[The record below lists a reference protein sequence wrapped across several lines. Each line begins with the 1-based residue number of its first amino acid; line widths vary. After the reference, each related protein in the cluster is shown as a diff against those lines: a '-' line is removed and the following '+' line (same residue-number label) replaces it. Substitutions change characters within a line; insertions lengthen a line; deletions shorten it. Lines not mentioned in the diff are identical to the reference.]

1 MNGYSEL
8 RLGPLDEVRATVAL
22 HPGVSLLSLAA
33 GSVGGRPH
41 GVPGHWR
48 RGVAGVIGE
57 DAAALRPLF
66 DPYCSII
73 PDCLTATATMVEGD
87 VETYLE
93 MLEDLGPATLIRL
106 WEDFAPTWHRAGGLL
121 GKERERVGVAAV
133 TGALEAVLT
142 GLNSRFRFGGT
153 SIRLPDQQGRRFDLG
168 GRKLTF
174 VPVVS
179 GHGAC
184 LFSFDRPGL
193 AWIGY
198 PVPAVGLLWSGH
210 EAESDEK
217 DSLALTVG
225 RVRATIL
232 RAGRVPLT
240 MGELAGLLSCTP
252 ATASYHCDQLQAAG
266 LLERERHGR
275 HVRIGLTS
283 RGEALVDL
291 MS

>member
-8 RLGPLDEVRATVAL
+8 QLGPLDEVRATVAL

-57 DAAALRPLF
+57 DAAALKPLF

-93 MLEDLGPATLIRL
+93 MLEDLDPATLIRELEAEFGAGAPVHWQPVVDRPRAWLRVYARLMRRL

-153 SIRLPDQQGRRFDLG
+153 SIRLPDQQGRRFD
-168 GRKLTF
+168 T
-174 VPVVS
+174 
-179 GHGAC
+179 
-184 LFSFDRPGL
+184 
-193 AWIGY
+193 W
-198 PVPAVGLLWSGH
+198 
-210 EAESDEK
+210 
-217 DSLALTVG
+217 
-225 RVRATIL
+225 
-232 RAGRVPLT
+232 
-240 MGELAGLLSCTP
+240 
-252 ATASYHCDQLQAAG
+252 AAG
-266 LLERERHGR
+266 
-275 HVRIGLTS
+275 S
-283 RGEALVDL
+283 
-291 MS
+291 